1 MWNFHKFLLDGLICV
16 RDHETYVDNLV
27 GGLASP
33 IKVPLKQ
40 VEWLE
45 YVLFTGDVAS

>member
-1 MWNFHKFLLDGLICV
+1 MWNFHKFLHDGLFYV

-33 IKVPLKQ
+33 IKVPLNYVEFSQ
-40 VEWLE
+40 V
-45 YVLFTGDVAS
+45 SP